1 MAPKYRLGKKW
12 LRDEDCLLLGRIR
25 RGDERAIALL
35 YDRYAGVVYS
45 IAVRVLRDSVLAEQV
60 LSDILT
66 EIWRRPERLMGIRGG
81 LCCAM
86 LLMARNRSLAMLLH
100 EPISDLDFALPG
112 WVVNYVELNMRRGE
126 ACAAIDNLPVERRNV
141 PEIGIADRYR
151 GGVDGCFEAVRPG
164 KVAGASC

>member
-112 WVVNYVELNMRRGE
+112 WVVNYVEL
-126 ACAAIDNLPVERRNV
+126 DNLPVERRNV

>member
-12 LRDEDCLLLGRIR
+12 LRDEDCLLLERIR

-35 YDRYAGVVYS
+35 YSRYAGVAYS

-81 LCCAM
+81 FCCAM

-126 ACAAIDNLPVERRNV
+126 ATVDQLPVEQRKV

>member
-1 MAPKYRLGKKW
+1 MGKKW
-12 LRDEDCLLLGRIR
+12 LRDEDCLLLERIR

-35 YDRYAGVVYS
+35 YGRYAGVVYS
-45 IAVRVLRDSVLAEQV
+45 IAVRVLRDAVLAEQI

-126 ACAAIDNLPVERRNV
+126 ATVDQLPVEQRNV
-141 PEIGIADRYR
+141 PEIGIADRCTADD
-151 GGVDGCFEAVRPG
+151 GGRFEAVRPG